1 MSSNLQLL
9 LARILLSIMFILSGL
24 DKLGTVEG
32 TTGYISSLGL
42 PFPGLTV
49 WLTIALEILGG
60 LAILAGFFTRYA
72 AWALAAFCVATA
84 FVAHLQ
90 PADQMQMIIFMKNIT
105 IAGGFLALAVAG
117 PGAWSV
123 DARRRSAI

>member
-9 LARILLSIMFILSGL
+9 LARILLSIMFILSGF
-24 DKLGTVEG
+24 DKLGAVED

-60 LAILAGFFTRYA
+60 LAILTGFFTRYA

-84 FVAHLQ
+84 FVAHFQ

-123 DARRRSAI
+123 DARRSAI

>member
-24 DKLGTVEG
+24 DKLGAVEG

-123 DARRRSAI
+123 DARRRSVI